1 MHVDC
6 LSSAI
11 GGFDIDAGI
20 QEQRK
25 LMTDPGPKTERRLID
40 RLSTVALVVAV
51 VVAGYVAYSTRPW
64 DRSAGQVDTSSPLG
78 LIGGDASAPRPG
90 ETAPDFAL
98 LREDGST
105 LRLSDLQGRPVFLN
119 FWATWCTFC
128 IEEMPDMQR
137 IADEFD
143 GQIVV
148 LGLNTGDSIPDGAA
162 YAERLDVHY
171 ELVYDTDLQVTE
183 GYRVRAM
190 PTSYFID
197 SSGQISDAH
206 FGFMTYDDM
215 REKVESLLDVEGSG
229 SR

>member
-1 MHVDC
+1 
-6 LSSAI
+6 
-11 GGFDIDAGI
+11 
-20 QEQRK
+20 
-25 LMTDPGPKTERRLID
+25 MTDPAPKTERRLVD
-40 RLSTVALVVAV
+40 RLSAVALVVAV

-64 DRSAGQVDTSSPLG
+64 DRSAGQVDSSSPLG

-90 ETAPDFAL
+90 QTAPDFAL

-105 LRLSDLQGRPVFLN
+105 LRLSDLQGKPVFLN

-183 GYRVRAM
+183 GYRVQAM

-197 SSGQISDAH
+197 ASGQIADAH

-215 REKVESLLDVEGSG
+215 REKVDALLESERNA

>member
-1 MHVDC
+1 
-6 LSSAI
+6 
-11 GGFDIDAGI
+11 
-20 QEQRK
+20 
-25 LMTDPGPKTERRLID
+25 MTDPAPKTERRLID

-64 DRSAGQVDTSSPLG
+64 DRSAGQVDTSTPLG

-105 LRLSDLQGRPVFLN
+105 LRLSDLRGRPVFLN

-197 SSGQISDAH
+197 SSGQIAEAH

-215 REKVESLLDVEGSG
+215 REKVDSLLHAEGNG